1 MKIDKT
7 KMVQITGIAGT
18 ILGVG
23 ATLLSSWSNDQKMEK
38 LVEDKVTEIL
48 EKKLSEMK

>member
-7 KMVQITGIAGT
+7 KMAQLVGVTGT

-23 ATLLSSWSNDQKMEK
+23 ATLLSNWSNDQKLEK
-38 LVEDKVTEIL
+38 LVDKKVTEIL
-48 EKKLSEMK
+48 ERKLSEIK